1 LQPENDRPP
10 HKGVHVCHVLVVFPV
25 EKQPWKSLLEW
36 MRTAAS
42 PFPRGSWIVC
52 SGRLLGVLNRN
63 LIQGPHLVD
72 PSVRILVILPDNW
85 EIVRQSALS
94 ANNTS
99 TPTPSNRV
107 NRSPTTPR
115 PAGPGGITSRNP
127 FSSPLRRQDFS
138 SLKTTSPPKSTTV
151 ESDAVPTIASSGMS
165 PHFHAD
171 G

>member
-1 LQPENDRPP
+1 
-10 HKGVHVCHVLVVFPV
+10 V

-42 PFPRGSWIVC
+42 PFLEGRGSYAAVASWGSWTAI
-52 SGRLLGVLNRN
+52 SFKALTLSIPAFGFWLF
-63 LIQGPHLVD
+63 
-72 PSVRILVILPDNW
+72 LPDNW

-138 SLKTTSPPKSTTV
+138 SLKTASPPRSTTV
-151 ESDAVPTIASSGMS
+151 ESDAVPPIASSGRS
-165 PHFHAD
+165 RHFHAD